1 LYHSAFP
8 VLIRDRIERFLDS
21 VLVRKETKLPLPP
34 ALRRWISSISGDDAM
49 LLVVASPVE
58 EVGRDHDF
66 DAALIEPSSTNS
78 IIQCAGRVNRHRLV
92 DPTSPNIT
100 LLSTSMQHLR
110 EPNGLSFS
118 KPGVEALNTAIGR
131 SFFLP
136 SSALQDLLVMPKWE
150 ILSASP
156 RLEETGWGAM
166 PSMEHEK
173 AAQFLEGDYQYSLVG
188 YWSDASNMYL
198 SGDHAEKMRFRADAA
213 STEFYY
219 DYGRSRFLGG
229 ADDVP
234 TSQLVLGNEAGPL
247 DCFSRLGIVDLG
259 FDLNLEAAFDLKNM
273 DAQRRSHMSKKYMSI
288 SLVGEKIDHICDPY
302 LGAFRRQW
310 FETD

>member
-1 LYHSAFP
+1 
-8 VLIRDRIERFLDS
+8 
-21 VLVRKETKLPLPP
+21 
-34 ALRRWISSISGDDAM
+34 
-49 LLVVASPVE
+49 
-58 EVGRDHDF
+58 
-66 DAALIEPSSTNS
+66 
-78 IIQCAGRVNRHRLV
+78 
-92 DPTSPNIT
+92 
-100 LLSTSMQHLR
+100 MQHLR

-131 SFFLP
+131 SFCLP

-156 RLEETGWGAM
+156 RLEENGWGAM
-166 PSMEHEK
+166 PSMEHKK
-173 AAQFLEGDYQYSLVG
+173 AAQFLEGNYHYSLVG
-188 YWSDASNMYL
+188 YWSDASNTYL

-219 DYGRSRFLGG
+219 DYERSRFLSR

-259 FDLNLEAAFDLKNM
+259 FDLNLEEAFDLKNT
-273 DAQRRSHMSKKYMSI
+273 DAQRKSHISKKYMSI